1 MQHETAQILH
11 PVLNEQQVSAALRE
25 SSGDAGHLSLRELP
39 EVLTLREVADTIR
52 CSKAHVCK
60 IVNGQVAGT
69 PSIPAITLGR
79 RKLVRREALMAWIL
93 ANEKAV
99 TIRASPGRGTKTL
112 SEKGERN
119 A

>member
-1 MQHETAQILH
+1 MTFDSLSGRDIAAEG
-11 PVLNEQQVSAALRE
+11 VSNMTGENTLGDSFKPLAPSGPDALC
-25 SSGDAGHLSLRELP
+25 DLP
-39 EVLTLREVADTIR
+39 EVLTLCEVADVLR
-52 CSKAHVCK
+52 CSKAHVCN

-93 ANEKAV
+93 ANEKAD
-99 TIRASPGRGTKTL
+99 TIPASPERGRK
-112 SEKGERN
+112 S